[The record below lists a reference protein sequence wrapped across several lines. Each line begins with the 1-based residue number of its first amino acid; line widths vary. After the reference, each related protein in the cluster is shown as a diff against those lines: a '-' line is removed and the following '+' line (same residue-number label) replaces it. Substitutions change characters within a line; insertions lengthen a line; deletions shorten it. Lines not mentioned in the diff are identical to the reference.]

1 MGKRR
6 RLELLE
12 RSQQRDCCMRLL
24 VQLPHETTEEA
35 ILRYQA
41 EHPDEEEG
49 KEYFILQLVK
59 ADKVNLRTVTP
70 PLAVTGS
77 GAAGE

>member
-1 MGKRR
+1 
-6 RLELLE
+6 
-12 RSQQRDCCMRLL
+12 MRLL
-24 VQLPHETTEEA
+24 VQLPDETAEEA

-59 ADKVNLRTVTP
+59 AP
-70 PLAVTGS
+70 GS
-77 GAAGE
+77 ETT

>member
-1 MGKRR
+1 
-6 RLELLE
+6 
-12 RSQQRDCCMRLL
+12 MRLL
-24 VQLPHETTEEA
+24 VQLPHETAGEA
-35 ILRYQA
+35 ILRYQV